1 MRKVF
6 KSFTTK
12 NYQLNTKEASKAGYE
27 EETFYIFLIVG

>member
-27 EETFYIFLIVG
+27 EGKFFTYF